1 MKIIL
6 VFDGFCNLCNGFVDF
21 VMKRNDTIMFC
32 AGQTPKGKQLLKKYH
47 IKDFKSIVLIEN
59 NKVHRKSSAILGVF
73 KNLRNVWPLLYIFII
88 IPKFIRD
95 IIYDYIARKRYL
107 WFGKKKVC
115 RTPTANEQ
123 KRFY

>member
-32 AGQTPKGKQLLKKYH
+32 AGQTPKGKQLLKKYR

>member
-1 MKIIL
+1 MKLIL

-32 AGQTPKGKQLLKKYH
+32 AGQTSKGKQLLKKYR

-59 NKVHRKSSAILGVF
+59 NKVHRKSSAILRVF
-73 KNLRNVWPLLYIFII
+73 KNLRKLWPLLYLFII
-88 IPKFIRD
+88 IPNFIRD

-115 RTPTANEQ
+115 RTPTAKEQ